1 MALLLDKVLRNMLRK
16 AEICSLASLYMQDVS
31 PSSQRLLLHFK
42 WNMVLLLCVATCKR
56 LQRCGS

>member
-31 PSSQRLLLHFK
+31 PSSQRLLLHF
-42 WNMVLLLCVATCKR
+42 NFKR
-56 LQRCGS
+56 LVSLYRSLS